1 MSSCREDGATI
12 LRNAWWKDKM
22 QQTKASKREI
32 PIESKGKIITV
43 RVMKDQKSLHREA
56 VESLSLGP
64 PELQP
69 DLTLNNLI

>member
-1 MSSCREDGATI
+1 
-12 LRNAWWKDKM
+12 M

-43 RVMKDQKSLHREA
+43 RVMKGQKSLQREA

-64 PELQP
+64 PELQL